1 MQQTRMVENAQQR
14 GSGGCGSNLT
24 NWTNQGP
31 MNVAGRCNA
40 MAVKPGDE
48 NTLLAGFSGGGLF
61 KSTDGAVNWYPVFD
75 DNPELSIGDI
85 AFAPANP
92 NLVFAGTGD
101 PNMPSL
107 VFNGNGIYKSQDAGE
122 TWQHLPNGPTG
133 IISKVLI
140 HPSNPDIIWAATM
153 GNPYVRDNN
162 RGLYKSTDGGNSWT
176 QVLFVSNQAGA
187 SDLVISAANPD
198 ILYASFWDRIR
209 NNFESVVYGLNAK
222 VYKSTDGGNT
232 WTQLAGG
239 LPTGVMGRTG
249 LAISQTD
256 PNKVYAVYID
266 SLNTPGGLYKT
277 TNGGTTWT
285 SINIL
290 QLEDACADFGW
301 YFGKI
306 HVNPTNDEDLYFHGI
321 HIWRKA
327 INGSGWSIAAGG
339 HADSHDLVF
348 TPSGRRYWANDGGVY
363 RNDGQ
368 QSWTKSKNLPTT
380 QFYRTTY
387 NPHEPDKY
395 FAGAQDNGVQKGN
408 SLNINGWVQLFP
420 ADGFSCAFDP
430 ADPEHYW
437 VEIQN
442 GTIHET
448 FDGGDSWQFG
458 NRALGTTDRT
468 NWDTPFFMS
477 SHTPNRL
484 YAATFRAYAKDQGTG
499 WGPIS
504 GDLTKGL
511 ILDPRFHTVSC
522 LNESPVTP
530 NKLVAG
536 TSDGNVW
543 RRDANGNWA
552 DIAPGLPLR
561 YVTSVHYSPTLSNR
575 IFVTHS
581 GFRDNENIPH
591 IHRSDDNGNT
601 WHNISSDLPQVPVN
615 DLFVL
620 PGYSDEVL
628 IAATDA
634 GVYYTI
640 NGGDFWSRLGGNM
653 PYLPVFDFTHNPVK
667 KELVA
672 ATFARGIW
680 TFPLDSIFVQ
690 QQPVNVSISGTI
702 RDEMGAGIEAVE
714 VQNVLSNP
722 TGLFSANNVPGCTAY
737 TLTPSRNDNPLNG
750 LTTYD
755 LVLISKHILALE
767 PLNSPYKIIAADAN
781 RSGSITTFDIVQ
793 LRKLILGIDTVFAN
807 NTSWRFIPEQHTF
820 LNPMNPFQWGFPET
834 LDVQVLTN
842 PLSNLNFTGL
852 KVGDV
857 NNSAIPG
864 FSGIGEERTDKP
876 WPIQVEWTQNGEIW
890 TATLWAT
897 QPDFSAFQ
905 TSLGFDPLQWQ
916 LEKIQ
921 PIWQELTED
930 HFGLSKLRDG
940 WISVAHG
947 STTLGSN
954 HEPLPLF
961 KLVFQSRLAAQQP
974 PVLTLGNQPTS
985 SLAYTSDGV
994 ALLPVL
1000 NQVTQSLDLAYPN
1013 PFGKDGFWFQS
1024 QQGGLL
1030 EIMDALGKPIWRK
1043 IMLPKE
1049 VVHLESV
1056 LFKNAGIY
1064 YWKTDQTSGKILYI
1078 P

>member
-1 MQQTRMVENAQQR
+1 MNRSLLLLLSSILLYSCGTNMLSKRDSLSEKAQPSDMFAFQRSYPDPDFDWQGWRKVMQQTRTVETAQRR

-85 AFAPANP
+85 AFAPTNP

-107 VFNGNGIYKSQDAGE
+107 VFNGNGIYKSIDAGE
-122 TWQHLPNGPTG
+122 TWLHLPNGPTG

-162 RGLYKSTDGGNSWT
+162 RGLYKSTDGGNTWT
-176 QVLFVSNQAGA
+176 QVLFESNQTGA
-187 SDLVISAANPD
+187 SDLVMSVANPD

-209 NNFESVVYGLNAK
+209 NNFESVVYGQNAK

-232 WTQLAGG
+232 WAQLEGG

-285 SINIL
+285 SLNIL

-321 HIWRKA
+321 HLWRKA

-348 TPSGRRYWANDGGVY
+348 TPSGRRYWSNDGGVY

-395 FAGAQDNGVQKGN
+395 FAGAQDNGIQKGN

-458 NRALGTTDRT
+458 NR
-468 NWDTPFFMS
+468 
-477 SHTPNRL
+477 
-484 YAATFRAYAKDQGTG
+484 
-499 WGPIS
+499 
-504 GDLTKGL
+504 
-511 ILDPRFHTVSC
+511 
-522 LNESPVTP
+522 
-530 NKLVAG
+530 
-536 TSDGNVW
+536 
-543 RRDANGNWA
+543 
-552 DIAPGLPLR
+552 
-561 YVTSVHYSPTLSNR
+561 
-575 IFVTHS
+575 
-581 GFRDNENIPH
+581 
-591 IHRSDDNGNT
+591 
-601 WHNISSDLPQVPVN
+601 
-615 DLFVL
+615 
-620 PGYSDEVL
+620 
-628 IAATDA
+628 
-634 GVYYTI
+634 
-640 NGGDFWSRLGGNM
+640 
-653 PYLPVFDFTHNPVK
+653 
-667 KELVA
+667 
-672 ATFARGIW
+672 
-680 TFPLDSIFVQ
+680 
-690 QQPVNVSISGTI
+690 
-702 RDEMGAGIEAVE
+702 
-714 VQNVLSNP
+714 
-722 TGLFSANNVPGCTAY
+722 
-737 TLTPSRNDNPLNG
+737 
-750 LTTYD
+750 
-755 LVLISKHILALE
+755 
-767 PLNSPYKIIAADAN
+767 
-781 RSGSITTFDIVQ
+781 
-793 LRKLILGIDTVFAN
+793 
-807 NTSWRFIPEQHTF
+807 
-820 LNPMNPFQWGFPET
+820 
-834 LDVQVLTN
+834 
-842 PLSNLNFTGL
+842 
-852 KVGDV
+852 
-857 NNSAIPG
+857 
-864 FSGIGEERTDKP
+864 
-876 WPIQVEWTQNGEIW
+876 
-890 TATLWAT
+890 
-897 QPDFSAFQ
+897 
-905 TSLGFDPLQWQ
+905 
-916 LEKIQ
+916 
-921 PIWQELTED
+921 
-930 HFGLSKLRDG
+930 
-940 WISVAHG
+940 
-947 STTLGSN
+947 
-954 HEPLPLF
+954 
-961 KLVFQSRLAAQQP
+961 
-974 PVLTLGNQPTS
+974 
-985 SLAYTSDGV
+985 
-994 ALLPVL
+994 
-1000 NQVTQSLDLAYPN
+1000 
-1013 PFGKDGFWFQS
+1013 
-1024 QQGGLL
+1024 
-1030 EIMDALGKPIWRK
+1030 
-1043 IMLPKE
+1043 
-1049 VVHLESV
+1049 
-1056 LFKNAGIY
+1056 
-1064 YWKTDQTSGKILYI
+1064 
-1078 P
+1078 